1 MSENVKSAELVRKH
15 KLEFNEIA
23 KSVKEFDTIN
33 DLNNK
38 IKEVEQE
45 VEKLLAKYD
54 EDMRVHAEK

>member
-1 MSENVKSAELVRKH
+1 MSDNVKSAELVRKH

-54 EDMRVHAEK
+54 EDTRVHAEK

>member
-1 MSENVKSAELVRKH
+1 LVRKH

-33 DLNNK
+33 ELNNK

-54 EDMRVHAEK
+54 EDTRVHAEK